1 MARISPTLLLLLIIA
16 DWTVAFGFV
25 VKASKSQQIWPPVL
39 ASRGKVTVMLGG
51 RSRSRS
57 SNNHHQRS
65 AHSFVEGS
73 SFESQIEEIEAMGGA
88 PFFFTPTKDGN
99 TDELT
104 DSPQSSDA
112 TGSRTTEDD
121 EGLVPTSFLSSS
133 FLNTIDSVVDAISL
147 VEERY
152 STDGKGPT
160 PSNQNYGT
168 KKTVEQLALEWDG
181 TVDDDA
187 HLGLD

>member
-73 SFESQIEEIEAMGGA
+73 SFESQLEEIEAMGGD

-99 TDELT
+99 TD
-104 DSPQSSDA
+104 SPQNSDV
-112 TGSRTTEDD
+112 TGGRTTEDD